1 MLNRKSIYAIN
12 KKDPDAIVYI
22 DAEGNTIRLT
32 RADFASEEEF
42 AKWKEWSDAEYHDT
56 DNRDSRYGRETV
68 SLEWTAERE
77 TATPAVDYIYGM
89 DPDTKDTDPLHCIK
103 DAITKSN
110 MTAVQRKRVW
120 LYYVE
125 RKKEQEIAQMEGVSV
140 QAVSRSIKKAMEVL
154 KKYL

>member
-42 AKWKEWSDAEYHDT
+42 TKWKEWSDAEYHDT

-77 TATPAVDYIYGM
+77 TATPAVDVQQSEAKSLV
-89 DPDTKDTDPLHCIK
+89 T
-103 DAITKSN
+103 AIMESKL
-110 MTAVQRKRVW
+110 TAVQCRRIWMYAVDHLTEK
-120 LYYVE
+120 E
-125 RKKEQEIAQMEGVSV
+125 IADKEQVSQQTV
-140 QAVSRSIKKAMEVL
+140 SLSIQAAKKIL

>member
-56 DNRDSRYGRETV
+56 DNRDSRYFKETM
-68 SLEWTAERE
+68 SLEWTAEIDI
-77 TATPAVDYIYGM
+77 ATPSIEAIYETEPSTNDM
-89 DPDTKDTDPLHCIK
+89 EPSHKMEDV
-103 DAITKSN
+103 ITKSN
-110 MTAVQRKRVW
+110 LTAVQRKRVW

-125 RKKEQEIAQMEGVSV
+125 RKKEQEIAKMENVSV
-140 QAVSRSIKKAMEVL
+140 QAVSNSIKQAIKIL

>member
-1 MLNRKSIYAIN
+1 M
-12 KKDPDAIVYI
+12 
-22 DAEGNTIRLT
+22 T

-77 TATPAVDYIYGM
+77 TATPAVDVQLSEAKSKSLV
-89 DPDTKDTDPLHCIK
+89 T
-103 DAITKSN
+103 AIMESKL
-110 MTAVQRKRVW
+110 TAVQRRRIWMYAVDHLTEK
-120 LYYVE
+120 
-125 RKKEQEIAQMEGVSV
+125 EIADREQVA
-140 QAVSRSIKKAMEVL
+140 QQTVSRSIQSAVKVL